1 MKDEFNI
8 YLKNIESTKGL
19 ALKFSK
25 IISKSI
31 LICLDGELGTGKT
44 TFARFLIN
52 FLAKKKIKVLS
63 PTFPIVQIYN
73 LDKLKIWHFDL
84 YRIKN
89 KNELFNLDFETALN
103 DLVIVEWSKIIK
115 DFLPQ
120 NRIEMF
126 FYEDKDLQKYVK
138 IKFFGHT
145 NLKKF
150 SKNEIK

>member
-8 YLKNIESTKGL
+8 YLKNIESTKSL

-31 LICLDGELGTGKT
+31 LISLDGELGIGKT

-73 LDKLKIWHFDL
+73 LSGLKIWHFDF
-84 YRIKN
+84 YRIKHR
-89 KNELFNLDFETALN
+89 NELFNLDFETALN
-103 DLVIVEWSKIIK
+103 DLVIVEWSKIAK
-115 DFLPQ
+115 GLLPK

-126 FYEDKDLQKYVK
+126 FYEDKDLKKYVK
-138 IKFFGHT
+138 IRSFGNI

-150 SKNEIK
+150 SDSEIK

>member
-63 PTFPIVQIYN
+63 PTFPIVQIYD
-73 LDKLKIWHFDL
+73 LAKLKVWHFDL

-138 IKFFGHT
+138 IKFFGNA

-150 SKNEIK
+150 SENEIK

>member
-84 YRIKN
+84 YRIFCT
-89 KNELFNLDFETALN
+89 L
-103 DLVIVEWSKIIK
+103 
-115 DFLPQ
+115 
-120 NRIEMF
+120 M
-126 FYEDKDLQKYVK
+126 YVK
-138 IKFFGHT
+138 
-145 NLKKF
+145 L
-150 SKNEIK
+150 

>member
-8 YLKNIESTKGL
+8 YLKNIESTKSL

-31 LICLDGELGTGKT
+31 LISLDGELGIGKT

-63 PTFPIVQIYN
+63 PTFPIVQVYDLAN
-73 LDKLKIWHFDL
+73 FKIWHFDF

-120 NRIEMF
+120 DRIEMF
-126 FYEDKDLQKYVK
+126 FYEDKDFQKYVK
-138 IKFFGHT
+138 IKFFGNT
-145 NLKKF
+145 NLKNF
-150 SKNEIK
+150 SKNGII

>member
-52 FLAKKKIKVLS
+52 FLAKKKINVLS

-138 IKFFGHT
+138 ITFFGNT

-150 SKNEIK
+150 Y